1 MTGFS
6 YQLERRDGERGRGRG
21 KGEGEGGKR
30 TRIHL
35 IVLTA
40 ATPQE
45 TIFSNFQDQETRFL
59 ISEYLLSCD
68 QEIIFSFLYYFI
80 LLQLNHQD

>member
-6 YQLERRDGERGRGRG
+6 YQLERRGEMERGGG
-21 KGEGEGGKR
+21 KGEGGGGGGGKR

-59 ISEYLLSCD
+59 ISEYLLQSPY
-68 QEIIFSFLYYFI
+68 L
-80 LLQLNHQD
+80 